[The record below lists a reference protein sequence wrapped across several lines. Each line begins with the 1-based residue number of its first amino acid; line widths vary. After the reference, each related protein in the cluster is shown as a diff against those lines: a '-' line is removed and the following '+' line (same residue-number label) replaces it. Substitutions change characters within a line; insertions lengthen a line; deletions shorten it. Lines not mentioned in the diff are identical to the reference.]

1 MDNVLDAAAWIA
13 GAIFGMSIG
22 MVVLARIAIWHGKR
36 GGERGLLVLPAQLR
50 PQRSRAPS
58 G

>member
-36 GGERGLLVLPAQLR
+36 GG
-50 PQRSRAPS
+50 
-58 G
+58 